1 MRTALRATVMFATAL
16 AALGFSV
23 SASAQSVADQLFVPD
38 LVSAVQAEALTSL
51 EASPTAMPVIAPFW
65 TDMVNVENV
74 VADGEGVYV
83 AILDT
88 GMLPQAAWFF
98 READIAWDLGRGFT
112 HDITWD
118 DSINDLRIGPL
129 RDDRGFVTQ
138 HASGH
143 GTHVASTVV
152 GFNVN
157 NQFWV
162 DGVAPRATIIPVL
175 VLDAWMVDSPYG
187 TLGLSGGTDEM
198 IAAGIYYIADLAPTL
213 DRPVVI
219 NMSLG
224 GPEPM
229 PMIDDAIEYA
239 IAQGVVI
246 VVSAGNSGTE
256 GMGYPGGNRSVISAG
271 AGGWASMFQNG
282 WTGNVPEKLNTA
294 DGIGNQR
301 QLYLEDFSSR
311 PNKDLDQKYQDL
323 DVTAPGA
330 WVVGPYK
337 SDFANDLNY
346 YYLSGTSMAA
356 PHVSGIVALLLQQ
369 YPDLGQAEVEAILRN
384 AAAGN
389 PLPASDAIVAFPF
402 GTPPYYTATWGGGD
416 YGKGFLFADA
426 VMKAA
431 K

>member
-1 MRTALRATVMFATAL
+1 MFGTAL

-23 SASAQSVADQLFVPD
+23 SASAQSVADQFFVPD
-38 LVSAVQAEALTSL
+38 LVSAVEAEAITSL
-51 EASPTAMPVIAPFW
+51 AASPTAMPVITPFW
-65 TDMVNVENV
+65 TDMVNTENV
-74 VADGEGVYV
+74 AADGEGVYV

-88 GMLPQAAWFF
+88 GMLPLAPWFF
-98 READIAWDLGRGFT
+98 READIAWDLGKGFT
-112 HDITWD
+112 HDVTWD
-118 DSINDLRIGPL
+118 DSINDFRISPL
-129 RDDRGFVTQ
+129 RDDRGFVTKL
-138 HASGH
+138 ASGH

-157 NQFWV
+157 NSFWV

-187 TLGLSGGTDEM
+187 MLGLSGGTDEM

-229 PMIDDAIEYA
+229 PLIDDAIEYA

-282 WTGNVPEKLNTA
+282 WTANVPEKPNTP

-337 SDFANDLNY
+337 SDFVDNLNY

-369 YPDLGQAEVEAILRN
+369 YPDLGQAEVEEILRK

-402 GTPPYYTATWGGGD
+402 SNPPYYTATWGGGD
-416 YGKGFLFADA
+416 YGKGFLLADA